1 MNHVIGNNIIIKSR
15 NKLNSDTVK
24 KLILLKSWKVKDIKE
39 LKELNK
45 EEDEEE

>member
-1 MNHVIGNNIIIKSR
+1 MENNIITKSR
-15 NKLNSDTVK
+15 NKLHSDTVK
-24 KLILLKSWKVKDIKE
+24 KLILLESWKVKDIKE